1 MVVPVAKK
9 KTTYPMKQL
18 MLPSDAMPYVVT
30 IMRIAKSG
38 GHYERERLGEGK
50 VWVERD
56 VWTVPEN
63 RQKERLLEKTGNR
76 SINSSHHLPEPWAL
90 FNFAAVTADGRL

>member
-1 MVVPVAKK
+1 
-9 KTTYPMKQL
+9 MKQL

-30 IMRIAKSG
+30 ITRIAKSG

-56 VWTVPEN
+56 MWTDSARE
-63 RQKERLLEKTGNR
+63 
-76 SINSSHHLPEPWAL
+76 
-90 FNFAAVTADGRL
+90 